1 MSQQTSFKIKLI
13 LAFASVYIIW
23 GSTYLAILF
32 GVQTI
37 PPFIM
42 AGTRHLVAGLILLFA
57 LRMRGPLERPTWFH
71 WRTAAVMGFL
81 MLLCGNGGVTWAE
94 QQVPSGLTALL
105 VATVPLWMGVLSR
118 FGKGAERPGK
128 REFAGI
134 FLGLLGLGVLVGP
147 ENLAGDRPVG
157 IIGAAVLMFAAF
169 SWSAGSVYSKHAP
182 HPSSPFL
189 AAAMQMLCGGLCL
202 IMLGFFTG
210 EWTELKMENV
220 SSPSALSLVYLI
232 IFGSVIGF
240 TAYIWLLKNTTPAKA
255 STYAY
260 VNPVVAVFFGWLLA
274 SEPLTPRI
282 LIAAI
287 IIIGA
292 VVMITLPKNIT
303 RLKIKK
309 DHT

>member
-1 MSQQTSFKIKLI
+1 
-13 LAFASVYIIW
+13 
-23 GSTYLAILF
+23 
-32 GVQTI
+32 
-37 PPFIM
+37 
-42 AGTRHLVAGLILLFA
+42 
-57 LRMRGPLERPTWFH
+57 
-71 WRTAAVMGFL
+71 MGFL

-105 VATVPLWMGVLSR
+105 VATVPLWMGVMSR
-118 FGKGAERPGK
+118 FGKDAIKPGK

-134 FLGLLGLGVLVGP
+134 FLGLLGLGVLAGP

-157 IIGAAVLMFAAF
+157 FIGAAVLMFAAF
-169 SWSAGSVYSKHAP
+169 SWSVGSVYSKQAA

-189 AAAMQMLCGGLCL
+189 AAAMQMLCGGLFL
-202 IMLGFFTG
+202 VILGFFTG
-210 EWTELKMENV
+210 EWHELRVENI
-220 SSPSALSLVYLI
+220 STQSALSLLYLI

-282 LIAAI
+282 LMAAL

-292 VVMITLPKNIT
+292 VVMITLPKSIRYT
-303 RLKIKK
+303 VLKKNK
-309 DHT
+309 P

>member
-1 MSQQTSFKIKLI
+1 MNHQAAFKIKLI
-13 LAFASVYIIW
+13 LAFASVYIVW

-42 AGTRHLVAGLILLFA
+42 AGTRHLAAGLILLFV
-57 LRMRGPLERPTWFH
+57 LRLRGPLERPAWFH

-105 VATVPLWMGVLSR
+105 VATVPLWMGVMSR
-118 FGKGAERPGK
+118 FGKNTIRPGK

-157 IIGAAVLMFAAF
+157 FIGAAVLMFAAF

-189 AAAMQMLCGGLCL
+189 AAAMQMLCGGFFL
-202 IMLGFFTG
+202 IILGFFTG

-220 SSPSALSLVYLI
+220 SSQSASSLVYLI

-282 LIAAI
+282 MVAAI

-292 VVMITLPKNIT
+292 VVMITLPKSNRHPI
-303 RLKIKK
+303 LKKNK
-309 DHT
+309 P